1 MNVLKPHLQ
10 TTLSTLLQ
18 AGKSHR
24 EIERI
29 TGIDRKTIRTY
40 HQRLTAEPSNSPRVA
55 TDPASQIPPPRPPA
69 AHPLT
74 VSACEPHRAF
84 IEAQL
89 QLRRNYTAIYQDLV
103 DIGHAGSSKGWE
115 ATRIKAQICAT
126 HHAAGPCRSGIVTDD
141 SGVVTDIPV
150 KARNRSR

>member
-10 TTLSTLLQ
+10 TTLSTLLG

-29 TGIDRKTIRTY
+29 TRIDRKTIRAY
-40 HQRLTAEPSNSPRVA
+40 HQRLAGGQSNSSGVA
-55 TDPASQIPPPRPPA
+55 TGSAAQTPPPRPPA
-69 AHPLT
+69 AQAQR

-89 QLRRNYTAIYQDLV
+89 RLKRNYTAIYQDLV
-103 DIGHAGSSKGWE
+103 DTE
-115 ATRIKAQICAT
+115 C
-126 HHAAGPCRSGIVTDD
+126 
-141 SGVVTDIPV
+141 
-150 KARNRSR
+150 